1 MRSLQVRDRVLSEL
15 IGVPGRDRVAY
26 DALMPR
32 RVVNLLL
39 VSSLYDCYTM
49 IEDGKFSEMLFS
61 EYLDHDLRFTPSIE
75 RVSTAEEAFQ
85 SLKTRSFDLV
95 ISMARVGEMNVLE
108 FGEGVQAIAPGLPVI
123 LLACSPRELS
133 LLPPLES
140 LTGIDTIFVWL
151 GDVRLLLAIVK
162 IVEDRHNAQHDSQEA
177 GVRSIVLVEDS
188 PQFYSSYLPLL
199 YSEIWGLSHAISNEG
214 ASRAQKIL
222 SMRARPKVL
231 LARTCEEAMGLFERY
246 GDSLLGLITD
256 AAFPREGKLDPAA
269 GFRLAGLMRDR
280 LPDLPVLVQ
289 SSEKNAEAA
298 AELGLDFA
306 DKNSPTLHNS
316 LREFF
321 KKRLGFGEFVLVSPD
336 GATLSK
342 APDLRTLEWAIQA
355 VPEEH
360 LLSNARRS
368 DLSAWL
374 MARTEFELA
383 DDIRKIVSD
392 QGGEP
397 DDLRTR
403 LINAIRIS
411 RERSMAGVVLEYSSS
426 KFEGG
431 TGFVK
436 VGKGSLGGKGRGLA
450 FINSLINTYSLE
462 DRFPGVRIFVPPTMV
477 LTTKVFERFMDAAGL
492 WSFAMEETDD
502 DRITAAFLEAQLP
515 GDVVENLWNLL
526 HWVHS
531 PLAVRSSSLLED
543 ASYQPFAG
551 IYKTFMIPNNNQN
564 MDVRLQELCN
574 AVKMVYASTYHSD
587 PKAYMES
594 LPNRLEEERMA
605 VVIQQVVGR
614 RHGDR
619 LYPNFAG
626 VARSMNFYPMPGMA
640 AEDGV
645 VSVALGL
652 GKTVVDGGR
661 CVRFCPRYPRKPIQ
675 FLTTKDYL
683 DNTQKSFLALDLP
696 PADKALQAGGIPRLD
711 LVSLQLD
718 AAEEDGTLGPL
729 ASVYSPDNDAI
740 SDGIYREG
748 LRLVTMA
755 GVLKGRVFPLPE
767 LTSFLLKVGVAASS
781 CPVEIEFAVNL
792 AGNPGE
798 LHEFAFLQIRPVMMG
813 SEVQD
818 IRIDQIERHNALCV
832 SNNALGN
839 GAIDGV
845 HDLVYVRAGSF
856 DRARTTEIASEIEAV
871 NARLKEERRPYV
883 LTGPGRWGSSDP
895 WLGIPVRWAQISGV
909 TCIVETGLEE
919 IQVDPSQ
926 GSHFFQNIVSFGIGY
941 FTIDQKKGGDLL
953 DLSWLDSQPAEAE
966 HRYIRH
972 LAFPRPL
979 HIAMSARKNIGIIL
993 KPEE

>member
-1 MRSLQVRDRVLSEL
+1 VRDRILSGI
-15 IGVPGRDRVAY
+15 IGKPGRDRVAY

-32 RVVNLLL
+32 RVSSVLL
-39 VSSLYDCYTM
+39 VSSLYDCYTI

-75 RVSTAEEAFQ
+75 RVSTAEEAVQ
-85 SLKTRSFDLV
+85 SLRIKPFDLV

-108 FGEGVQAIAPGLPVI
+108 FGDAVQAIAPGLPVI
-123 LLACSPRELS
+123 FLACSPRELS
-133 LLPPLES
+133 LLPPPES
-140 LTGIDTIFVWL
+140 LTSIDTVFVWL

-162 IVEDRHNAQHDSQEA
+162 IVEDRHNALHDAEEA

-188 PQFYSSYLPLL
+188 AQFYSSYLPLL
-199 YSEIWGLSHAISNEG
+199 YSEIWSLSHAISSEG

-231 LARTCEEAMGLFERY
+231 LARTYEEAVGLFERY

-256 AAFPREGKLDPAA
+256 AGFPREGRLDPDA
-269 GFRLAGLMRDR
+269 GFRLARLMKERQA
-280 LPDLPVLVQ
+280 DLPVLMQ
-289 SSEKNAEAA
+289 SSEQTAEAA
-298 AELGLDFA
+298 AGLGLDFA
-306 DKNSPTLHNS
+306 DKNSPSLHNS
-316 LREFF
+316 LREFL
-321 KKRLGFGEFVLVSPD
+321 KKRLGFGEFVLTDPD

-355 VPEEH
+355 VPAEH
-360 LLSNARRS
+360 LPGNARRS
-368 DLSAWL
+368 DLTAWL

-383 DDIRKIVSD
+383 DDIRKIVSEEET
-392 QGGEP
+392 EP
-397 DDLRTR
+397 EDLRTK
-403 LINAIRIS
+403 LVAAIRSS

-426 KFEGG
+426 RFEGG

-531 PLAVRSSSLLED
+531 PLAIRSSSLLED

-551 IYKTFMIPNNNQN
+551 IYKTFMIPNNNQS

-574 AVKMVYASTYHSD
+574 AVKMVYASTYHAD
-587 PKAYMES
+587 PKAYMDS

-614 RHGDR
+614 RHGNR
-619 LYPNFAG
+619 LYPDFAG
-626 VARSMNFYPMPGMA
+626 VARSMNFYPMPGMT

-661 CVRFCPRYPRKPIQ
+661 CVRFCPRHPRKPIQ

-683 DNTQKSFLALDLP
+683 DNTQKSFLALELP
-696 PADKALQAGGIPRLD
+696 PPDRVPEAGGIPRLE

-718 AAEEDGTLGPL
+718 AAEEDGTLAPV

-740 SDGIYREG
+740 SDGIYRDG
-748 LRLVTMA
+748 IRLVTMA
-755 GVLKGRVFPLPE
+755 GILKGRIFPLAE

-792 AGNPGE
+792 AENPDE
-798 LHEFAFLQIRPVMMG
+798 QHEFAFLQIRPVMMG

-818 IRIDQIERHNALCV
+818 IRIDQIERHDALCV
-832 SNNALGN
+832 SNHALGN

-845 HDLVYVRAGSF
+845 RDLVYVRADTF
-856 DRARTTEIASEIEAV
+856 DRARTPQIAGEIEAV
-871 NARLKEERRPYV
+871 NARLKEKRRPYV
-883 LTGPGRWGSSDP
+883 LIGPGRWGSSDP
-895 WLGIPVRWAQISGV
+895 WLGIPVRWAQISGAI
-909 TCIVETGLEE
+909 CIVETGLEE
-919 IQVDPSQ
+919 IQIDPSQ
-926 GSHFFQNIVSFGIGY
+926 GSHFFQNIVSCGVGY
-941 FTIDQKKGGDLL
+941 FTIDQKKRGDLL
-953 DLSWLDSQPAEAE
+953 DLPWLDSRPAEGG

-979 HIAMSARKNIGIIL
+979 HIAMSAGRNIGIIR

>member
-1 MRSLQVRDRVLSEL
+1 MRDQILSEI
-15 IGVPGRDRVAY
+15 IGKPGRDRVAY

-32 RVVNLLL
+32 RVSSLLL
-39 VSSLYDCYTM
+39 VSSLYDCYTI

-75 RVSTAEEAFQ
+75 RVSTAEEAVQ
-85 SLKTRSFDLV
+85 RLAVQPFDLV
-95 ISMARVGEMNVLE
+95 ISMARVGEMNVLK
-108 FGEGVQAIAPGLPVI
+108 FGEAVQAIAPGLPVV

-133 LLPPLES
+133 LLPPAES
-140 LTGIDTIFVWL
+140 LRGVDTVFVWL

-162 IVEDRHNAQHDSQEA
+162 IVEDRRNALHDAREA
-177 GVRSIVLVEDS
+177 GVRSIILVEDS
-188 PQFYSSYLPLL
+188 AQFYSSYLPLL
-199 YSEIWGLSHAISNEG
+199 YSEIWSLSHAVSDQG

-231 LARTCEEAMGLFERY
+231 LARTYEEAMGLLERY
-246 GDSLLGLITD
+246 EDSLLGLITD
-256 AAFPREGKLDPAA
+256 AGFPSEGRHDPAA
-269 GFRLAGLMRDR
+269 GFRLARWLKDR
-280 LPDLPVLVQ
+280 QTDLPVLMQ
-289 SSEKNAEAA
+289 SSQRNAEAA

-306 DKNSPTLHNS
+306 DKNSPSLHDS
-316 LREFF
+316 LRRFL
-321 KKRLGFGEFVLVSPD
+321 KTRLGFGEFVLVGPD

-355 VPEEH
+355 VPGEH
-360 LLSNARRS
+360 LLANARRG

-383 DDIRKIVSD
+383 DDIRKIVSEV
-392 QGGEP
+392 GGQPE
-397 DDLRTR
+397 DLRTG
-403 LINAIRIS
+403 LVNAIRAS

-450 FINSLINTYSLE
+450 FINSLITTYSLE
-462 DRFPGVRIFVPPTMV
+462 DHFPGVRIFVPPTMV
-477 LTTKVFERFMDAAGL
+477 LTTKVFERFMDASGL
-492 WSFAMEETDD
+492 WSYALEETDD
-502 DRITAAFLEAQLP
+502 DRITAAFLEAQMP

-551 IYKTFMIPNNNQN
+551 IYKTFMIPNNNQS

-587 PKAYMES
+587 PKAYMAS

-614 RHGDR
+614 RHGNR

-626 VARSMNFYPMPGMA
+626 VARSMNYYPMPDMT

-683 DNTQKSFLALDLP
+683 ENTQKSFLALDLP
-696 PADKALQAGGIPRLD
+696 PADRGLQVGEIPRLD

-718 AAEEDGTLGPL
+718 AAEKDGTLGPV
-729 ASVYSPDNDAI
+729 ASVYSPDNDTI

-755 GVLKGRVFPLPE
+755 GILKGKTFPLAE
-767 LTSFLLKVGVAASS
+767 LTSFLLEVGVAASS

-792 AGNPGE
+792 AENPGE
-798 LHEFAFLQIRPVMMG
+798 PHEFAFLQIRPVMMG

-818 IRIDQIERHNALCV
+818 IRIDQVGRGNALCV
-832 SNNALGN
+832 SNHALGN

-845 HDLVYVRAGSF
+845 HDLIYVRTDRF
-856 DRARTTEIASEIEAV
+856 DRARTREIASEIEAV
-871 NARLKEERRPYV
+871 NARLKKQRRLYV
-883 LTGPGRWGSSDP
+883 LIGPGRWGSSDP
-895 WLGIPVRWAQISGV
+895 WLGIPVRWAQISGAI
-909 TCIVETGLEE
+909 CIVETGLEKTH
-919 IQVDPSQ
+919 VDPSQ
-926 GSHFFQNIVSFGIGY
+926 GSHFFQNIVSCGIGY
-941 FTIDQKKGGDLL
+941 FTIDQKKGEDLL
-953 DLSWLDSQPAEAE
+953 DLSWLDSRPAEE
-966 HRYIRH
+966 EQEYIRH

-979 HIAMSARKNIGIIL
+979 HIAMSAQKNIGIIL
-993 KPEE
+993 KPE